1 MDDQTFLLKRSKGT
15 KIFGEQQVG
24 IPFFIQ
30 RHLTRYY
37 IAKNFGNFL
46 VSNSRSPGCYCMKK
60 MRGPGFESN
69 LLKKCYNKVFK
80 LLRIKSS
87 SSHLSRV
94 APNFFLATRK
104 KSFVTE
110 GLQPQAN
117 NISFFLCH
125 KFYTHHPQ
133 LSLFNAHF
141 SLSIGSKLGLK
152 RNLERDLHHF
162 QGLFIL
168 LALIL

>member
-1 MDDQTFLLKRSKGT
+1 MAQNDLK
-15 KIFGEQQVG
+15 
-24 IPFFIQ
+24 
-30 RHLTRYY
+30 
-37 IAKNFGNFL
+37 
-46 VSNSRSPGCYCMKK
+46 
-60 MRGPGFESN
+60 
-69 LLKKCYNKVFK
+69 LLKKWHKKVFK

-168 LALIL
+168 LALILWDIQDMHSVWKLPKMSHLRFSIFAFSTHSCLFKIDLFGNNVWLHCWMRLFLWFTNTLQV